1 MSSSTSVLRTRLR
14 SYLHEPTA
22 DRWSD
27 SELDHHIQHAVR
39 DLNRVAPREL
49 VDDSFTITD
58 PASRELDIT
67 CLAGL
72 IRVVSVEYP
81 VGGYP
86 RRLRHFEL
94 WGSTL
99 TLLTDTMPE
108 AGAPVTVYYHACHTV
123 DASGSTLPENL
134 EDLVLLGAAG
144 YALLGYLAATHDRV
158 TIGDGRTSEELR
170 AHADDLL
177 MQFRQ
182 DLTALKRE
190 RQNVVAEGELWTG
203 DER

>member
-1 MSSSTSVLRTRLR
+1 MSSKVSVLRARLR
-14 SYLHEPTA
+14 VDLGEPSA
-22 DRWSD
+22 DRWTD
-27 SELDHHIQHAVR
+27 NDLDRHIQHAVR
-39 DLNRVAPREL
+39 DLNRVAPREMCDASL
-49 VDDSFTITD
+49 TIAD
-58 PASRELDIT
+58 PASREVDISA
-67 CLAGL
+67 LSGL
-72 IRVVSVEYP
+72 TRMITVEYP

-99 TLLTDTMPE
+99 TLLTDSMPE
-108 AGAPVTVYYHACHTV
+108 AGAPVTAYYHALHTV
-123 DASGSTLPENL
+123 DTLGSTLPEHL
-134 EDLVLLGAAG
+134 EDVVLLGAAG

-158 TIGDGRTSEELR
+158 TIGDDCTAEQLR

-190 RQNVVAEGELWTG
+190 RQRVVAAGELWTE
-203 DER
+203 DTR

>member
-1 MSSSTSVLRTRLR
+1 LSTNISELRNRLR
-14 SYLHEPTA
+14 VDLADPA
-22 DRWSD
+22 GDRWTD
-27 SELDHHIQHAVR
+27 NDLDRHIQHAVR

-49 VDDSFTITD
+49 VDTSFTIPD
-58 PASRELDIT
+58 PASRELDVT
-67 CLAGL
+67 ELPGL
-72 IRVVSVEYP
+72 IRVITVEYP

-86 RRLRHFEL
+86 RRLRHFEM
-94 WGSTL
+94 WGATL
-99 TLLTDTMPE
+99 TLFTDTMPE
-108 AGAPVTVYYHACHTV
+108 AGAPVSVYYNARHTV
-123 DASGSTLPENL
+123 DATTSTLPAHL

-158 TIGDGRTSEELR
+158 TIGDGRTSAELR
-170 AHADDLL
+170 VHANDLL

-190 RQNVVAEGELWTG
+190 RQRVVAAGELWTE

>member
-1 MSSSTSVLRTRLR
+1 MSENILQLRARLR
-14 SYLHEPTA
+14 VDLAEPSA
-22 DRWSD
+22 DRWTD
-27 SELDHHIQHAVR
+27 NDLDRHIQHAVR

-49 VDDSFTITD
+49 VDTTFTIPD

-67 CLAGL
+67 ELAGL
-72 IRVVSVEYP
+72 TRVITVEYP

-108 AGAPVTVYYHACHTV
+108 AGAPVTVYYTARHTV
-123 DASGSTLPENL
+123 DSSSSTLPHNL

-144 YALLGYLAATHDRV
+144 YALLGYLAATHNRI

-170 AHADDLL
+170 AHANDLL

-190 RQNVVAEGELWTG
+190 RHHVVAAGEMWTE